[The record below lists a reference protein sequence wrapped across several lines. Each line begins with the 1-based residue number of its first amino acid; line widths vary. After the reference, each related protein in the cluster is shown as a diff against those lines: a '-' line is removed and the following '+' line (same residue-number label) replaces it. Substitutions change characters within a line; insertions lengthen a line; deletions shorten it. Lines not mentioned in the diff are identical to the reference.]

1 MKATYSSPKI
11 EIHIIPTS
19 QVITT
24 SGDTS
29 IIIPEDD
36 RTVGLP
42 FDPFKK

>member
-1 MKATYSSPKI
+1 MKAIYSSPEI

-29 IIIPEDD
+29 ITIPDDD
-36 RTVGLP
+36 RIVGLP
-42 FDPFKK
+42 FDKFKQ